1 MIIKKLILHN
11 FGVYASTNIFEFNS
25 SKPIVLI
32 GGMNGRGKTTFLEA
46 VLLALYGSNSFAYR
60 ESKMKS
66 YSKYL
71 ESFVNT
77 SDNTFE
83 TYIELEFI
91 MRESNNDT
99 YNVRRAWDKK
109 HKITKE
115 SITVCKNG
123 EANNFLTRNWT
134 MYVENILPSGLS
146 NFFFFDGEK
155 IAELATE
162 ETDVTLKE
170 SIKTLLGVNIIDTL
184 QNDLKKVISK
194 FNNKSNNNSIEELE
208 LLRQKKEL
216 AEEHLSN
223 IDNSIEQ
230 LNIEIAEINR
240 KIELENN
247 RYSRKGGD
255 VIVQRQDLLVKRN
268 KLNTKL
274 AKINDELID
283 FSENE
288 LPLLMVMPL
297 LENILLQSEKEYKNN
312 IKKSGLNVVNFL
324 YDEYVKSN
332 NASDSIRDFVKYI
345 NDTISNSKIENIYG
359 LSIQDIVR
367 VKELINTK
375 LNNIQKAA
383 QKSIN
388 ERNKILSQI
397 KEINNS
403 LSIEI
408 NEQSLNK
415 IFKRI
420 KKLELERVSKVAEL
434 ETKIKERTSAN
445 GNLIRATTEFNRF
458 AEETLSIMEIN
469 EDNDRAMKYSY
480 QAIMLLDEFKIR
492 IQSKKIQDM
501 AKVMTNCYRLLA
513 NKQNLISKIEID
525 SVTLDFHYFNNDNNE
540 ILKNKLSAGEKQL
553 MVISMLWA
561 LALCSKKLLPVI
573 IDTPLSRLDTEHRI
587 ALIKTYFPKAS
598 NQTIILST
606 DTEIDKNYFEMMKKD
621 VGDTFTLVYD
631 DKKKCSAIQKGYFI
645 GEK

>member
-46 VLLALYGSNSFAYR
+46 VLLALYGSNSFAYK

-77 SDNTFE
+77 SDNTLE
-83 TYIELEFI
+83 TYVELEFI
-91 MRESNNDT
+91 MKESNNDIF
-99 YNVRRAWDKK
+99 NIRRSWDRK

-123 EANNFLTRNWT
+123 KENNFLTRNWS

-184 QNDLKKVISK
+184 KNDLKRVITK
-194 FNNKSNNNSIEELE
+194 FNNKSTNNSIEDLE

-216 AEEHLSN
+216 AEEHLSI
-223 IDNSIEQ
+223 IDCSIKQ
-230 LNIEIAEINR
+230 LNIEIEKIDQ

-247 RYSRKGGD
+247 KYTQKGGD
-255 VIVQRQDLLVKRN
+255 VILQRQDLVVKRN
-268 KLNTKL
+268 ELNTRL
-274 AKINDELID
+274 DRINDELVD
-283 FSENE
+283 FSGNE
-288 LPLLMVMPL
+288 LPLLMLMPL
-297 LENILLQSEKEYKNN
+297 LENILLQSEKEYENN
-312 IKKSGLNVVNFL
+312 IKRSGLNVVNSL

-332 NASDSIRDFVKYI
+332 NTSDSVKDFVKYI
-345 NDTISNSKIENIYG
+345 NDTISNSQIESIYG
-359 LSIQDIVR
+359 LGVQDIIR
-367 VKELINTK
+367 IKELITTK
-375 LNNIQKAA
+375 LNRIQKSC

-408 NEQSLNK
+408 NEKSLNR
-415 IFKRI
+415 IFKQI

-434 ETKIKERTSAN
+434 ETKMKERTSAN
-445 GNLIRATTEFNRF
+445 GSLIRATSEFNHF

-469 EDNDRAMKYSY
+469 EDNDRALKYSY

-492 IQSKKIQDM
+492 IQSKKIQDL
-501 AKVMTNCYRLLA
+501 AKVMTNCYKLLA

-525 SVTLDFHYFNNDNNE
+525 SITLDFHYFNNDNNE
-540 ILKNKLSAGEKQL
+540 VLKNKLSAGEKQL

-561 LALCSKKLLPVI
+561 LALCSKKRLPVI

-606 DTEIDKNYFEMMKKD
+606 DTEINKNYFEMMKKD

-631 DKKKCSAIQKGYFI
+631 DEKKCSTIKKGYFI
-645 GEK
+645 GE

>member
-46 VLLALYGSNSFAYR
+46 VLLALYGSNSFAYK

-77 SDNTFE
+77 SDNTLE
-83 TYIELEFI
+83 TYVELEFI
-91 MRESNNDT
+91 MKESNNDIF
-99 YNVRRAWDKK
+99 NIRRSWDRK

-123 EANNFLTRNWT
+123 EENNFLTRNWS

-184 QNDLKKVISK
+184 KNDLKRVITK
-194 FNNKSNNNSIEELE
+194 FNNKSTNNSIEDLE

-216 AEEHLSN
+216 AEEHLSI
-223 IDNSIEQ
+223 IDCSIEQ
-230 LNIEIAEINR
+230 LNIEIEKIDQ

-247 RYSRKGGD
+247 KYTQKGGD
-255 VIVQRQDLLVKRN
+255 VIVQRQDLVVKRN
-268 KLNTKL
+268 ELNTRL
-274 AKINDELID
+274 DRINDELVD
-283 FSENE
+283 FSGNE
-288 LPLLMVMPL
+288 LPLLMLMPL
-297 LENILLQSEKEYKNN
+297 LENILLQSEKEYENN
-312 IKKSGLNVVNFL
+312 IKRSGLNVVNSL
-324 YDEYVKSN
+324 YDEYIKSN
-332 NASDSIRDFVKYI
+332 NTSDSVKDFVKYI
-345 NDTISNSKIENIYG
+345 NDTISNSQIESIYG
-359 LSIQDIVR
+359 LGVQDIVR
-367 VKELINTK
+367 IKELITTK
-375 LNNIQKAA
+375 LNRIQKSC
-383 QKSIN
+383 QESIN

-408 NEQSLNK
+408 NEKSLNK
-415 IFKRI
+415 IFKQI

-434 ETKIKERTSAN
+434 ETKMKERTAAN
-445 GNLIRATTEFNRF
+445 GILIRATSEFNRF

-469 EDNDRAMKYSY
+469 EDNDRALKYSY

-492 IQSKKIQDM
+492 IQSKKIQDL
-501 AKVMTNCYRLLA
+501 AKVMTNCYKLLA

-525 SVTLDFHYFNNDNNE
+525 SITLDFHYFNNDNNE
-540 ILKNKLSAGEKQL
+540 VLKNKLSAGEKQL

-561 LALCSKKLLPVI
+561 LALCSKKRLPVI

-606 DTEIDKNYFEMMKKD
+606 DTEINKNYFEMMKKD

-631 DKKKCSAIQKGYFI
+631 DEKKCSTIKKGYFI